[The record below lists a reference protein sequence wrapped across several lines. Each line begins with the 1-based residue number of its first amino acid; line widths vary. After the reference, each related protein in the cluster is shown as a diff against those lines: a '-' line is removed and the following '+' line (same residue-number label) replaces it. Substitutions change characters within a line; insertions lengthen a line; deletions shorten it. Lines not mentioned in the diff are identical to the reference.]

1 MSRQDLFDRILRS
14 LHEATFNDAGWPAT
28 AGLIDAACGTKG
40 NALAFVGGRA
50 RLDTELY
57 FIRFCFRGQRRE
69 DLERLYFTQYWSRDE
84 RAPRL
89 RALPDGLIVPA
100 RDLFTDAERKT
111 SATYNEG
118 MRLSDTQNS
127 LNVRLA
133 GPDGTHV
140 EWVLADPVD
149 ADGWRPDRTRTV
161 EALLPHVRQ
170 FVRVRHVLA
179 ETGALG
185 RSLAGLLDAT
195 RAGVIHLDRKGRIVE
210 ANDRA
215 VELLRRRDGLI
226 DEGGVLHAVQPGDDD
241 ALRRLLA
248 RALPPFGGLPH
259 AGSMTVGRVSVSP
272 RLVLYVNPVAGTS
285 PDFRMQRVAALVLV
299 VDPGRSLRIDP
310 ALVAS
315 ALGLTPAESTV
326 AAMLAAGYSLREI
339 AAATRRKETTVR
351 WYLRRIFAKR
361 GVSRQADVVRLV
373 LSLPDVTPPLH

>member
-1 MSRQDLFDRILRS
+1 MPSPS
-14 LHEATFNDAGWPAT
+14 SG
-28 AGLIDAACGTKG
+28 
-40 NALAFVGGRA
+40 VRA
-50 RLDTELY
+50 RLDTEFY

-69 DLERLYFTQYWSRDE
+69 DLERLYFTRYWSRDE

-89 RALPDGLIVPA
+89 RALPDGLLVRA
-100 RDLFTDAERKT
+100 RDLFTEAERKT

-127 LNVRLA
+127 LNLRLA

-149 ADGWRPDRTRTV
+149 ADGWRSDRTRMV
-161 EALLPHVRQ
+161 ERLLPHVRQ
-170 FVRVRHVLA
+170 FVRVRHALA
-179 ETGALG
+179 EAGALG

-195 RAGVIHLDRKGRIVE
+195 RAGVIHLDRKARIVE

-226 DEGGVLHAVQPGDDD
+226 DEGGILHAVEPGDAA

-248 RALPPFGGLPH
+248 RALPPFGGLPQ

-272 RLVLYVNPVAGTS
+272 RLVLHVNPVSGT
-285 PDFRMQRVAALVLV
+285 PDIRMRRVAVVVLV
-299 VDPGRSLRIDP
+299 VDPGRPLRIDP

-315 ALGLTPAESTV
+315 ALELTPAESTV
-326 AAMLAAGYSLREI
+326 AAMLAAGYSLREV

-361 GVSRQADVVRLV
+361 RVSRQADVVRLV
-373 LSLPDVTPPLH
+373 LSLPDVTPPLR